1 MNKNRIFWDS
11 LIWFPLHL
19 NHCVLARLH
28 SEVCLIAWWQPS
40 WGQQGEWMIYKKTI
54 SWIREWKVL
63 IHSKSSCWQ
72 TLILWTFCTW
82 TKAPTFLNYMV
93 WAGACFQDLPNHT
106 TAIYF
111 PNCSCQDFP
120 DLCSVLHLQGH
131 LVNVWHCQAAFH
143 AMLFKLLALSF
154 LLTEILLIHIY
165 KNLMN
170 KRQSGEAKKKKK
182 ITNIRI
188 LLSALR
194 QIRYYD
200 NEQLIFSI
208 ICVMD
213 LLLFYGCYIL

>member
-1 MNKNRIFWDS
+1 
-11 LIWFPLHL
+11 
-19 NHCVLARLH
+19 
-28 SEVCLIAWWQPS
+28 
-40 WGQQGEWMIYKKTI
+40 MIYKKTI
-54 SWIREWKVL
+54 YWIREWKVL
-63 IHSKSSCWQ
+63 IRSKSSCWQ

-111 PNCSCQDFP
+111 PNCSCQNFP

-182 ITNIRI
+182 NHKYQISEYFYLLWGKYIIMTITINIPYYLCDGFPFI
-188 LLSALR
+188 LWVLH
-194 QIRYYD
+194 
-200 NEQLIFSI
+200 
-208 ICVMD
+208 CVIHWVPS
-213 LLLFYGCYIL
+213 L